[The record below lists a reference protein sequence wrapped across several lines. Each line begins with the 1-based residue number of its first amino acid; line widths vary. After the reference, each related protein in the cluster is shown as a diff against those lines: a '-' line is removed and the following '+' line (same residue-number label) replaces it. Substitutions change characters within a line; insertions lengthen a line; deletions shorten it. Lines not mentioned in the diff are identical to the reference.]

1 MNNIFVRFPKIGDV
15 VVKDFKTKTPHYISL
30 SSFVKEELNETE
42 YEIIGAVAWR
52 WGDKVLV
59 VYKNNASNQFMNRAW
74 WYLDGYTLDGT
85 DRTGT
90 ISIRAES
97 NNYATNID
105 KVISYNATTVEDFIT
120 QLNKAFA
127 EDTDFDAQDWFV
139 NLEDGKVRVH
149 CDLLNWQQ
157 VDNNSFKGGFVGST
171 ATPEIDYDYNIRRK
185 NGFDNGYGAISS
197 MPIALLRFEA
207 DIPDTS
213 YNPASDVTSVA
224 VQELICLPAYLGT
237 SKYQSDHCQLLREV
251 YGEGREGWERFMR
264 SMAPVVPC
272 EYGSMRKRDGK
283 RRTDLMTTFRYTSRK
298 VSAPTAM
305 CKAAS
310 YCHEISSDTITKGEF
325 WLPTVEELYY
335 ILQTIEYNTNPSRD
349 ADSINECLKKIG
361 GASISNGTHLW
372 SCCRYNGDSMWISS
386 GYRGFFGFN
395 RFSSACGSV
404 PVSLYTVRSTD

>member
-15 VVKDFKTKTPHYISL
+15 VVKDFATKTPHYISL

-59 VYKNNASNQFMNRAW
+59 VYKNNANNQFMNRAW
-74 WYLDGYTLDGT
+74 WYLDGCTLDGT

-90 ISIRAES
+90 ISIRVES

-127 EDTDFDAQDWFV
+127 EDTDFDAQDWYA
-139 NLEDGKVRVH
+139 NLEGGKVRVH
-149 CDLLNWQQ
+149 CDVRTWSQLNY
-157 VDNNSFKGGFVGST
+157 NSFKGGFRGSS
-171 ATPEIDYDYNIRRK
+171 AAPEIDYDYNIRRK
-185 NGFDNGYGAISS
+185 NGSDSGYGAISS
-197 MPIALLRFEA
+197 MPRALSVFEDDNQSA
-207 DIPDTS
+207 T
-213 YNPASDVTSVA
+213 YNPTSDVTSVA
-224 VQELICLPAYLGT
+224 VQKPICLSAYLGE

-251 YGEGREGWERFMR
+251 YGEGREGWKQFMR
-264 SMAPVVPC
+264 SMKPVVPC

-283 RRTDLMTTFRYTSRK
+283 KITDFMATFRYTSRK
-298 VSAPTAM
+298 VSDPTAM
-305 CKAAS
+305 CLAAY
-310 YCHEISSDTITKGEF
+310 YCHEISSDTIAKGEF

-349 ADSINECLKKIG
+349 ADSINECLRKIG
-361 GASISNGTHLW
+361 GASISNGAYLW
-372 SCCRYNGDSMWISS
+372 SCCRCNGSNAWNSS
-386 GYRGFFGFN
+386 GNWGFFDLCSMAN
-395 RFSSACGSV
+395 ACGSV

>member
-149 CDLLNWQQ
+149 CDIHTWQQ
-157 VDNNSFKGGFVGST
+157 IIYNSFKSGFRGSK
-171 ATPEIDYDYNIRRK
+171 AAPEIDYDSNIRRK
-185 NGFDNGYGAISS
+185 NGSDSDYGAISS
-197 MPIALLRFEA
+197 MPRALSMFGNDNQSA
-207 DIPDTS
+207 T
-213 YNPASDVTSVA
+213 YNPTSDVTSVA
-224 VQELICLPAYLGT
+224 VQKPICLPAYLGT
-237 SKYQSDHCQLLREV
+237 SKYQSDHCKLLREV
-251 YGEGREGWERFMR
+251 YGEGRDGWERFMR
-264 SMAPVVPC
+264 SMIPVVPC
-272 EYGSMRKRDGK
+272 DYGIMRKRDGK
-283 RRTDLMTTFRYTSRK
+283 RRTDLMNSFRYTSRK
-298 VSAPTAM
+298 VSTPTAM
-305 CKAAS
+305 CGAAS
-310 YCHEISSDTITKGEF
+310 YCHEISSDAIAKGEF

-335 ILQTIEYNTNPSRD
+335 ILQTIEYGTNPSRD
-349 ADSINECLKKIG
+349 ADPINECLRKIG
-361 GASISNGTHLW
+361 GTAISNGAFIV
-372 SCCRYNGDSMWISS
+372 SCCRYDGDNACVSNGEWGYF
-386 GYRGFFGFN
+386 GYRAFTTTY
-395 RFSSACGSV
+395 RSV
-404 PVSLYTVRSTD
+404 PVSLYTV